1 MHSRMKSFSSI
12 ADFYH
17 SIGTSIPKNS
27 ELAVHTIQELHQ
39 SYPFRSPDFRA
50 NYFSVV
56 IVKSGSG
63 HYRLDNNEYNIKD
76 YTVYFTNPGHIKGFE
91 LLTHTNATIITFSER
106 FLFSAS
112 VENAFEQ
119 FPFLLAEIVPPSYL
133 SHDLFNELN
142 QYSQLII
149 AEAKTQNTSVT
160 KPLLI
165 ALLNKIKQHCWH
177 EYHPQKNEG
186 ESSKIV
192 KDFKRLLEEHFN
204 QLGKLNIHHPLQVQE
219 LAKTL
224 QLNASY
230 LSQLIK
236 LKTGK
241 PVSQWIAERTLLEA
255 ETLLKRTTQSIQEI
269 GYHLGF
275 SEPTHF
281 TKYFKKHL
289 KITPSQYRKAKT

>member
-1 MHSRMKSFSSI
+1 MKSYSSL

-17 SIGTSIPKNS
+17 AIGSEIPKDS
-27 ELAVHTIQELHQ
+27 EFAAHTIQALHKR
-39 SYPFRSPDFRA
+39 YPFRSPDFRA
-50 NYFSVV
+50 NYFS
-56 IVKSGSG
+56 IVLVESGSG
-63 HYRLDNNEYNIKD
+63 HYRLDSQEYPTKN

-91 LLTHTNATIITFSER
+91 LLTETQAVIITFSER

-119 FPFLLAEIVPPSYL
+119 FPFLLAETVPPSYL
-133 SHDLFNELN
+133 SSDLFSELN
-142 QYSQLII
+142 QYAQLII
-149 AEAKTQNTSVT
+149 SEYKTDNTSMT

-177 EYHPQKNEG
+177 AYHPQKNEG
-186 ESSKIV
+186 DSSKIV
-192 KDFKRLLEEHFN
+192 KDFKQLLEDHFS
-204 QLGKLNIHHPLQVQE
+204 QLGDSPSQRPLQVQV
-219 LAKTL
+219 LAQAL

-230 LSQLIK
+230 LSQVIK

-241 PVSQWIAERTLLEA
+241 TVSQWMAERTLLEA
-255 ETLLKRTTQSIQEI
+255 EGLLKRTSHSIQEI

-281 TKYFKKHL
+281 TKFFKKHL
-289 KITPSQYRKAKT
+289 QITPSQYRKQKN